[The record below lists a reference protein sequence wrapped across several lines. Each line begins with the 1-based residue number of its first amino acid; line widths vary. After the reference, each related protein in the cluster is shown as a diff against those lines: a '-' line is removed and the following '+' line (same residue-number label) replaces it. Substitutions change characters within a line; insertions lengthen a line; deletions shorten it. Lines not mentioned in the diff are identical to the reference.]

1 MKKFL
6 LRLNYTK
13 WFNVLRD
20 GIARNN
26 PIVVTVLGICSSLA
40 VANMVENALAMG
52 LGVTFVTML
61 SSAFISLIRN
71 YIPSQVRMV
80 TYMVIISSFTIVFEM
95 ILQAYAPEIAERLGA
110 YVGLII
116 TNCIVMGRAEAFAV
130 KNPVRY
136 STIDAFAS
144 GLGYTIVLLMMS
156 VIREAFSQGTI
167 FNIQV
172 MPSDFVNWII
182 FAIAPGG
189 FFVIALFVWFI
200 RDRQQFVEGAE

>member
-40 VANMVENALAMG
+40 VANMVENAIAMG

-71 YIPSQVRMV
+71 FIPSQVRMV
-80 TYMVIISSFTIVFEM
+80 TYMVIISAFTIIFEM
-95 ILQAYAPEIAERLGA
+95 FLKAYTPEIAERLGA

-136 STIDAFAS
+136 STIDALAS
-144 GLGYTIVLLMMS
+144 GLGYTFVLLMMS

-167 FNIQV
+167 LNFQV
-172 MPSDFVNWII
+172 MPTDWINWII

-189 FFVIALFVWFI
+189 FFVIALFIWGLRVWLKYY
-200 RDRQQFVEGAE
+200 EE

>member
-1 MKKFL
+1 MNKFL
-6 LRLNYTK
+6 IRLNYKK
-13 WFNVLRD
+13 WYNVLRD

-40 VANMVENALAMG
+40 VANMVENAIAMG
-52 LGVTFVTML
+52 IGVTLVTML
-61 SSAFISLIRN
+61 SSAFIALIRN
-71 YIPSQVRMV
+71 LIPSQVRMV
-80 TYMVIISSFTIVFEM
+80 TYMVVISTFTIVFEM
-95 ILQAYAPEIAERLGA
+95 FLKALTPEIAERLGA

-144 GLGYTIVLLMMS
+144 GMGYTFVLIMMS
-156 VIREAFSQGTI
+156 VIRELLSNGSI
-167 FNIQV
+167 LNIQLLG
-172 MPSDFVNWII
+172 SEWINWTI

-189 FFVIALFVWFI
+189 FFIISLFIWGLRVWLKYY
-200 RDRQQFVEGAE
+200 EE

>member
-1 MKKFL
+1 MKKFF
-6 LRLNYTK
+6 LRFNYKK

-40 VANMVENALAMG
+40 VANMVENAIAMG
-52 LGVTFVTML
+52 IGVTLVTML
-61 SSAFISLIRN
+61 SSAMIALIRN

-80 TYMVIISSFTIVFEM
+80 TYMVIISAFTIIFEF
-95 ILQAYAPEIAERLGA
+95 ILKAFTPAIAERLGA

-130 KNPVRY
+130 KNPARY
-136 STIDAFAS
+136 ATIDALAS
-144 GLGYTIVLLMMS
+144 GAGYTLVLLAMS
-156 VIREAFSQGTI
+156 VIREALSQGTI
-167 FNIQV
+167 LNV
-172 MPSDFVNWII
+172 VVVPANWINWTV

-189 FFVIALFVWFI
+189 FFVIALFIWGLRI
-200 RDRQQFVEGAE
+200 WLKYYEE